1 MLVASVVFMACYAY
15 DSHRILIKL
24 VFQWC
29 EAKKMKK
36 NILSIAVAATLS
48 LAAFSAMAED
58 MYRGAWYAVP
68 GVSYMNTDSD
78 LDADNGA
85 GAFIKLGKEL
95 SESWD
100 IQGGLGYNRA
110 GEDTG
115 VAGVGDRYKQTTL
128 GLDALYM
135 FSRSNFRPFLLAGLG
150 AARNNVDYS
159 NLAISDK
166 SKTSWLA
173 NVGLGA
179 QYLINDTFGLQAD
192 LRHQWTRSNAKSV
205 GVFDAD
211 GTIGNTL
218 LSLGGI
224 FRFGAPAPMPVAAV
238 EPAPAAPVAAPAPA
252 PVVAAPAPTPAPVV
266 VCKPTLET
274 ITIAAEKLFGFDKA
288 QLQDDGKAALDEAA
302 GKIKANADIELVLVT
317 GHTDRLGSD
326 KYNQNLSER
335 RANQVKAYLVSQGV
349 DASRLQAVG
358 KGESEP
364 VVACDGV
371 KGSKALK
378 ECLQPNR
385 RVVLSAEK
393 QRETGCK

>member
-1 MLVASVVFMACYAY
+1 
-15 DSHRILIKL
+15 
-24 VFQWC
+24 
-29 EAKKMKK
+29 MKK
-36 NILSIAVAATLS
+36 NIINIAVAATLG
-48 LAAFSAMAED
+48 LASIAASAED

-78 LDADNGA
+78 LDANNGG

-95 SESWD
+95 SPSWD

-110 GEDTG
+110 SEDTG
-115 VAGVGDRYKQTTL
+115 IAGAGGRYKQTTL

-135 FSRSNFRPFLLAGLG
+135 FSRDSFRPFLLAGLG
-150 AARNNVDYS
+150 AGRNNVDY
-159 NLAISDK
+159 NNIATLKDK

-173 NVGLGA
+173 NIGLGA

-192 LRHQWTRSNAKSV
+192 LRHQWTRSNAKAAGTS
-205 GVFDAD
+205 FDAD

-218 LSLGGI
+218 LNLGGI
-224 FRFGAPAPMPVAAV
+224 FRFGAPAPMPVVEPAPEPAPVAAVV
-238 EPAPAAPVAAPAPA
+238 EPAPAPAPEPAPVA
-252 PVVAAPAPTPAPVV
+252 
-266 VCKPTLET
+266 CKPSMET
-274 ITIAAEKLFGFDKA
+274 ISIAAEKLFGFDKA
-288 QLQDDGKAALDEAA
+288 KLQDLSAGVLDGVVAKLKE
-302 GKIKANADIELVLVT
+302 NQDIELVLVT

-326 KYNQNLSER
+326 AYNQKLSER
-335 RANQVKAYLVSQGV
+335 RANEVKAYLVSQGV
-349 DASRLQAVG
+349 DANRLQAVG

-364 VVACDGV
+364 LVACDGI

>member
-1 MLVASVVFMACYAY
+1 
-15 DSHRILIKL
+15 
-24 VFQWC
+24 
-29 EAKKMKK
+29 
-36 NILSIAVAATLS
+36 
-48 LAAFSAMAED
+48 
-58 MYRGAWYAVP
+58 
-68 GVSYMNTDSD
+68 
-78 LDADNGA
+78 
-85 GAFIKLGKEL
+85 
-95 SESWD
+95 
-100 IQGGLGYNRA
+100 
-110 GEDTG
+110 
-115 VAGVGDRYKQTTL
+115 
-128 GLDALYM
+128 M
-135 FSRSNFRPFLLAGLG
+135 FSRDKFRPFLLAGLG

-192 LRHQWTRSNAKSV
+192 VRHQWTRSNAKAA

-211 GTIGNTL
+211 GTVGNTL

-224 FRFGAPAPMPVAAV
+224 FRFGAPAPMPVAVA
-238 EPAPAAPVAAPAPA
+238 EPVAEPA
-252 PVVAAPAPTPAPVV
+252 PVVAAAPAPVAAPEPVVAPEPAPVV
-266 VCKPTLET
+266 ACKPTLET

-288 QLQDDGKAALDEAA
+288 QLQDDGKAALDDAA
-302 GKIKANADIELVLVT
+302 TKIKANADIELVLVT

-326 KYNQNLSER
+326 AYNQKLSER
-335 RANQVKAYLVSQGV
+335 RANQVKAYLVAQGV
-349 DASRLQAVG
+349 DAGRLQAAG

-371 KGSKALK
+371 KGGKALK
-378 ECLQPNR
+378 ACLQPNR